1 MRRRGTR
8 SESKAR
14 NREALLRAA
23 RSVFLAQGYAGTT
36 VDAVA
41 SEAGLTIGAVYSQF
55 GGKAELF
62 LALLER
68 RIEQRLDQIASVV
81 PDAGEEAMAAVLRQ
95 WGGILRDE
103 LDWTL
108 LVIEFRVLA
117 ARQPELNAR
126 FAELHQ
132 RLLDGVA
139 EALRRAARDAG
150 KEPPARLED
159 VVRSGFAFG
168 TGAALARA
176 AEGDAFTDELAE
188 EVGRAVA
195 ARLLEPE
202 VPAKV
207 GAGRG
212 TT

>member
-8 SESKAR
+8 EASKAR
-14 NREALLRAA
+14 NRAALLRAA
-23 RSVFLAQGYAGTT
+23 RSVFLDGGYAGAS
-36 VDAVA
+36 VEAVA

-62 LALLER
+62 LALLEE
-68 RIEQRLDQIASVV
+68 RIDQRLGQIGSVV
-81 PDAGEEAMAAVLRQ
+81 RDPGEEGVAAVLRQ

-103 LDWTL
+103 LRWTL

-126 FAELHQ
+126 FAALHQ
-132 RLLDGVA
+132 RLLDGTV
-139 EALRRAARDAG
+139 EALRRAAHEAG
-150 KEPPARLED
+150 TEPPARLED
-159 VVRSGFAFG
+159 LVRAGLAFG

-176 AEGDAFTDELAE
+176 AEGDDFSDELAE

-195 ARLLEPE
+195 ARLLTTE
-202 VPAKV
+202 A
-207 GAGRG
+207 AGRG

>member
-1 MRRRGTR
+1 MFARLGPWCHDHRRRVVVLWIAVLVLGGI
-8 SESKAR
+8 
-14 NREALLRAA
+14 
-23 RSVFLAQGYAGTT
+23 AQG
-36 VDAVA
+36 AVGSA
-41 SEAGLTIGAVYSQF
+41 F
-55 GGKAELF
+55 
-62 LALLER
+62 
-68 RIEQRLDQIASVV
+68 
-81 PDAGEEAMAAVLRQ
+81 
-95 WGGILRDE
+95 RDE

-117 ARQPELNAR
+117 ARQSELNAR

-139 EALRRAARDAG
+139 EALRRAARAAG
-150 KEPPARLED
+150 TEPPERLED

-195 ARLLEPE
+195 VRLLEPE
-202 VPAKV
+202 VPVKA
-207 GAGRG
+207 GAGSG

>member
-1 MRRRGTR
+1 MRRRSSR
-8 SESKAR
+8 AESKAR
-14 NREALLRAA
+14 NRAALLRAA
-23 RSVFLAQGYAGTT
+23 RSVFLAQGYAGAT

-62 LALLER
+62 LALLEQ
-68 RIEQRLDQIASVV
+68 RIDARLEQIASVV
-81 PDAGEEAMAAVLRQ
+81 HEPGEEAVAAVLRQ

-103 LDWTL
+103 LGWTL

-126 FAELHQ
+126 FAAQHQ
-132 RLLDGVA
+132 RLLDGIV
-139 EALRRAARDAG
+139 EALRRAAVEAG
-150 KEPPARLED
+150 TEPPERLRD
-159 VVRSGFAFG
+159 LVRSGLAFG

-176 AEGDAFTDELAE
+176 AEGDDFSDELSE

-195 ARLLEPE
+195 ARLL
-202 VPAKV
+202 ATT
-207 GAGRG
+207 GAGRA
-212 TT
+212 TA